1 MADADV
7 LDRKATMETPK
18 ATDRAAAALALAQES
33 VAARAS
39 ALDEMRTDVRPD
51 LEGLGRAGLF
61 DAALEEDGLS
71 SLVHVIDSIAAH
83 SLAVGFSAWA
93 HVMTLL
99 YLQRASDAL
108 RDEYVN
114 ALRSGSRLGATAMAP
129 GLKQLA
135 GLGAMPLIADKS
147 GETLRITGPIPWASN
162 IFHDALIVLPARS
175 ISGDTYVVAVDADA
189 PGVTI
194 NVGPALMALG
204 ATASTSVHLQNVD
217 VPVAHII
224 STDLREFVKGVRPML
239 LLLQTAFALGVGRAS
254 LDAARHFT
262 GPLTVPF
269 ADDLTALSSRMAML
283 SDQLYVVS
291 GEPSLR
297 PIKDVVQLRLDTAA
311 AAVAATRLEFTLAGA
326 TGYRNGTATNRRFR
340 EAAFLSIQAPT
351 EGQLRRELQ
360 QLDQ

>member
-1 MADADV
+1 M
-7 LDRKATMETPK
+7 KTPK
-18 ATDRAAAALALAQES
+18 ATDRAGAALALAQES

-51 LEGLGRAGLF
+51 LAGLGRAGLF
-61 DAALEEDGLS
+61 DAALEEGGLP
-71 SLVHVIDSIAAH
+71 SLVHVIDTIAAQ

-99 YLQRASDAL
+99 YLQRASDTL
-108 RDEYVN
+108 RDEHVD
-114 ALRSGSRLGATAMAP
+114 ALRSGSRVGATAMAP

-135 GLGAMPLIADKS
+135 GLGDMPLIADKS
-147 GETLRITGPIPWASN
+147 GEILRITGLIPWASN

-194 NVGPALMALG
+194 NAAPALMALG

-217 VPVAHII
+217 VPVAYII
-224 STDLREFVKGVRPML
+224 STDLREFVKRVRPML

-262 GPLTVPF
+262 GPLTAPF
-269 ADDLTALSSRMAML
+269 ADDLAALSSQMSKL

-291 GEPSLR
+291 GEPSQR
-297 PIKDVVQLRLDTAA
+297 PIKDIVQLRLDTAA

-326 TGYRNGTATNRRFR
+326 IGYRSGTATNRRFR
-340 EAAFLSIQAPT
+340 EAAFLPIQAPS

-360 QLDQ
+360 QFDQ